1 MKLKLFICLLLF
13 SIVFFISCNTKPTE
27 VITIIK
33 APVGFNS
40 SESSLYKDESGTIY
54 LSWLEST
61 EGNTKLL
68 FSTLKDDYSWST
80 SNLITQGSD
89 WFVNWADFPSISSFG
104 ENLVA
109 HYLKKSAPDTF
120 AYDVQLVTSN
130 DYGQTWNSSVKPHF
144 DNTKTEH
151 GFVSKVAFNG
161 ESAIAVWLDGRQ
173 MAEAKKDSTIAHQM
187 TLRGAKIDAQGKVK
201 ESYII
206 DKRVC
211 DCCQTDMAM
220 TQEGPIV
227 VYRNRSKNEVRDIYY
242 SRLINNKWTS
252 LQPIFNDNWII
263 EGCPV
268 NGPAISTSDSN
279 IAVAWFTI
287 ANGFPSVKVIFSSS
301 NGEFFGNP
309 INIDDESPL
318 GRVDIELLED
328 NSALVSWMDSIDGK
342 TLIQLQRIKPDG
354 WKSKVTTVTESSES
368 RSSGFPRM
376 VIKDDLAVI
385 SWTNVA
391 SDNSLNIETALV
403 DLSLLE

>member
-1 MKLKLFICLLLF
+1 
-13 SIVFFISCNTKPTE
+13 
-27 VITIIK
+27 
-33 APVGFNS
+33 
-40 SESSLYKDESGTIY
+40 
-54 LSWLEST
+54 
-61 EGNTKLL
+61 
-68 FSTLKDDYSWST
+68 
-80 SNLITQGSD
+80 
-89 WFVNWADFPSISSFG
+89 
-104 ENLVA
+104 
-109 HYLKKSAPDTF
+109 
-120 AYDVQLVTSN
+120 
-130 DYGQTWNSSVKPHF
+130 
-144 DNTKTEH
+144 
-151 GFVSKVAFNG
+151 
-161 ESAIAVWLDGRQ
+161 

-252 LQPIFNDNWII
+252 LQPIFNDNCII